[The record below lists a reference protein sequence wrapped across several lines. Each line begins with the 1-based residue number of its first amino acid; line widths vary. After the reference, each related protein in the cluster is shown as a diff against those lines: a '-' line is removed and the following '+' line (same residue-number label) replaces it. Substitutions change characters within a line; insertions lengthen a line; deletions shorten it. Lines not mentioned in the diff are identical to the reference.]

1 MKKKRIIR
9 LLAAVMLPTALLSG
23 CGTAG
28 NTDADNQSGAAQTQM
43 PAQPPEIAA
52 GQKMEMTVTVYPVD
66 LRFAEC
72 AVLDIPREPDPTEIP
87 QETSE
92 TQAIS
97 EPRIVVNQ
105 NDDKPIIGGIDGV
118 LGGSQEPEE
127 QPKDTY
133 MVFRYMEPQL
143 IAYRIQLRRQEE
155 YGTVYTG
162 ILTPGEGVQWD
173 ASEAALEPEREKLN
187 QTLLEDLQW
196 IPCTEAE
203 TYAVNTSLTRCLV
216 SDRNVFYSDDTSAI
230 FQVQSYDASGVLTSV
245 VPLNQEDGILLWEG
259 VLSQMLWDSNCF
271 PELQSETQGE
281 SPAPAA
287 SEDPAVQQLLADYEA
302 QLRDLRQKNEQG
314 KITVIVVGVVAAL
327 LAISNLLCLLRGSRR
342 KVHRPAKENKATAA
356 PDSGTVR
363 AVKSFGVVHN
373 IGRRS
378 GQQDSFDVIDCAAGT
393 LAVVA
398 DGMGGLADGDKVSQ
412 KIIATMRADSA
423 RLRPGNTD
431 GVLHQLIAHVNQEV
445 NRMLGTA
452 NQYKCGSTLLS
463 VLVEKGTMQWA
474 TVGDSRIYL
483 YRGGSLLQV
492 NREHIYKADLLERA
506 INGKMSFAEVMR
518 DPQADRLSSFIGMGE
533 LRHVDSCLSRVKVLK
548 GDRILMMSD
557 GVFNTLSNDEI
568 AEVIR
573 NAPSTAEAA
582 QQLEQKV
589 LQKQV
594 PNQDNFTCIILE
606 V

>member
-9 LLAAVMLPTALLSG
+9 LLAAVMLLTVLLSG

-28 NTDADNQSGAAQTQM
+28 STDADNQTGEAQTQM
-43 PAQPPEIAA
+43 PAQPPEISA
-52 GQKMEMTVTVYPVD
+52 GQQMEMTVTVYPVD

-72 AVLDIPREPDPTEIP
+72 AVLDIPQEPEPAEIP
-87 QETSE
+87 QET
-92 TQAIS
+92 QAAS

-105 NDDKPIIGGIDGV
+105 NDEKPIIGGIDGV

-133 MVFRYMEPQL
+133 TVFRYLEPQSS
-143 IAYRIQLRRQEE
+143 AYRIQLRKQEE
-155 YGTVYTG
+155 WTVLTGT
-162 ILTPGEGVQWD
+162 LTPGEEVQWD
-173 ASEAALEPEREKLN
+173 ASEAALEPEREKLSRA
-187 QTLLEDLQW
+187 LLEDLQW
-196 IPCTEAE
+196 IPCTEAK

-216 SDRNVFYSDDTSAI
+216 SGRNVFYSDDTSTI
-230 FQVQSYDASGVLTSV
+230 LQVQSYDASGVLTGV
-245 VPLNQEDGILLWEG
+245 VPLAQEDGILLWEG
-259 VLSQMLWDSNCF
+259 ALSQMLWDSNCF
-271 PELQSETQGE
+271 PELQSETQEE

-287 SEDPAVQQLLADYEA
+287 SEDPAVQKLLADYEA
-302 QLRDLRQKNEQG
+302 QLQGLRQKNEQS
-314 KITVIVVGVVAAL
+314 KITVIVVGAVAAL
-327 LAISNLLCLLRGSRR
+327 LVITNLICLLRGSRR
-342 KVHRPAKENKATAA
+342 KARRPDKAKTSAAA
-356 PDSGTVR
+356 PDSGS
-363 AVKSFGVVHN
+363 ASSVKSFGVVHN

-423 RLRPGNTD
+423 RLRPGSTD

-568 AEVIR
+568 AEVIQ

-582 QQLEQKV
+582 QQLEQRV